1 MIELSYLASLQMS
14 ASSISKPTSEQMSL
28 SNYSKPIPKQMPFL
42 SSLKGT
48 MERLLPSNNSKP
60 TSTQVLPSS
69 NSQGTMQQM
78 PHCPRCHRNNHW
90 CCSSSSWRRFSW
102 CFLRRVAGVAL
113 VVVGLVLARDRAA
126 GLVNH
131 APAAACLR
139 GATADYAAAT
149 TDLRRRVA
157 FRADADDA
165 HDAGRIGRLAAL
177 LHRGAD
183 GYIGEQTKF
192 CFFIPIDSSKTYICD
207 YKH

>member
-1 MIELSYLASLQMS
+1 
-14 ASSISKPTSEQMSL
+14 
-28 SNYSKPIPKQMPFL
+28 
-42 SSLKGT
+42 
-48 MERLLPSNNSKP
+48 
-60 TSTQVLPSS
+60 
-69 NSQGTMQQM
+69 MQQM
-78 PHCPRCHRNNHW
+78 PHCPRCHRHNHVYLYK
-90 CCSSSSWRRFSW
+90 SYDDDDLDHRLAAAEDRDDSLDRLDDRLRAIAADRFRLSGVVLLLLGGVFLGG
-102 CFLRRVAGVAL
+102 FLRRVAGVAL

-149 TDLRRRVA
+149 TDLHRRVA